1 MQVAE
6 TFKIKLVGEDAVLPR
21 YGSEAA
27 AGLDLVS
34 PKDVTIPSWGSAL
47 IDLGIQ
53 MAIPSGYYGRIA
65 SRSSLALRG
74 LEVGAGVVD
83 SDFRGN
89 IQVLLRNHSNND
101 FVIQK
106 WDRCAQLIIEPCAH
120 VKVTASKELSTTKR
134 GSQGFGSTGK

>member
-1 MQVAE
+1 
-6 TFKIKLVGEDAVLPR
+6 
-21 YGSEAA
+21 
-27 AGLDLVS
+27 LVS
-34 PKDVTIPSWGSAL
+34 PKDVTIPAWGSTL

-53 MAIPSGYYGRIA
+53 IAIPSGYYGRIA

-89 IQVLLRNHSNND
+89 LKALLRNHSNND

-106 WDRCAQLIIEPCAH
+106 WDRCAQLIITPCAH
-120 VKVTASKELSTTKR
+120 VNIVASKELSVTKR